1 MVTIPYNSSARAILT
16 HFNVV
21 LHSFTPLNWQKSG
34 FEFYPL
40 GRLLDESNDG
50 FSPVP
55 KAMDEIS
62 KMARKEITV
71 CSSQVLICFNLATFK
86 SRQSQRFGFPTV
98 TSDQPEYQP
107 TNIRHR

>member
-34 FEFYPL
+34 FEFYP
-40 GRLLDESNDG
+40 SVACQMNHDG
-50 FSPVP
+50 FSPVSQ
-55 KAMDEIS
+55 KLWTDEIS

-71 CSSQVLICFNLATFK
+71 CSS
-86 SRQSQRFGFPTV
+86 
-98 TSDQPEYQP
+98 
-107 TNIRHR
+107 